1 MFTTYFETS
10 SITSLSLLVN
20 GKMEIWEEVKRRILR
35 HIVPEA
41 IPGFAAGLYDKVA
54 RTAIAAYYRAVA
66 KEIVAETDCGTV
78 LDVGTGPG
86 YLPIEI
92 ARMAPNIE
100 IDAIDL
106 SKRMIK
112 IARSNARDANL
123 LQRIRFHVGDANDL
137 KFADDSYDMVIST
150 GAFHSWKN
158 PTRVLNE
165 CFRVLKPGGE
175 AWIYDPSRITTAETK
190 KLWQEKP
197 LRGLDWLAY
206 KWASM
211 ISKAMPRAYSINDI
225 YHIIAATNFKDY
237 QVEQREWTK
246 IKLRK

>member
-1 MFTTYFETS
+1 MQMET
-10 SITSLSLLVN
+10 
-20 GKMEIWEEVKRRILR
+20 WEEVKRRILR
-35 HIVPEA
+35 HFIPER

-54 RTAIAAYYRAVA
+54 RRAIAGYYHEVA
-66 KEIVAETDCGTV
+66 REIVVEMDCGTI

-92 ARMAPNIE
+92 AKMAPNIE

-112 IARSNARDANL
+112 IARNNAREANL
-123 LQRIRFHVGDANDL
+123 LQRIHFQVGDANDL
-137 KFADDSYDMVIST
+137 KFADDSYDVVTST
-150 GAFHSWKN
+150 GAFHSWKD
-158 PTRVLNE
+158 PARVLNE
-165 CFRVLKPGGE
+165 CYRVLKPGGK
-175 AWIYDPSRITTAETK
+175 AWIYDPARITTAETK
-190 KLWQEKP
+190 RLWQQEP

-211 ISKAMPRAYSINDI
+211 TSKAMPRSCSANEVCQ
-225 YHIIAATNFKDY
+225 IIAATKFKDY
-237 QVEQREWTK
+237 QVEQGEWMK

>member
-1 MFTTYFETS
+1 MRE
-10 SITSLSLLVN
+10 
-20 GKMEIWEEVKRRILR
+20 RILR
-35 HIVPEA
+35 HIIPER
-41 IPGFAAGLYDKVA
+41 IPGFAVGFYDKVA
-54 RTAIAAYYRAVA
+54 KTAIAGYYREVA
-66 KEIVAETDCGTV
+66 EEIVAEIDCGTI

-92 ARMAPNIE
+92 AKMAPNIE

-112 IARSNARDANL
+112 IAQSNARDANL
-123 LQRIRFHVGDANDL
+123 LQRVRFNVGNANDL
-137 KFADDSYDMVIST
+137 EFADDSYDMVIST

-158 PTRVLNE
+158 PARVLNE

-175 AWIYDPSRITTAETK
+175 AWIYDPSRITTAEMK

-211 ISKAMPRAYSINDI
+211 TSKAMPMTHSVNEI
-225 YHIIAATNFKDY
+225 YHIIAATDFKDY
-237 QVEQREWTK
+237 QVEQGEWIK
-246 IKLRK
+246 IRLRK

>member
-1 MFTTYFETS
+1 MET
-10 SITSLSLLVN
+10 
-20 GKMEIWEEVKRRILR
+20 WEEMKRGILR
-35 HIVPEA
+35 HIIPER
-41 IPGFAAGLYDKVA
+41 IPAFAAGLYDKVA
-54 RTAIAAYYRAVA
+54 RTAIAGYYREVA
-66 KEIVAETDCGTV
+66 KEIVAETDCGTI

-92 ARMAPNIE
+92 AKMAPNIE

-123 LQRIRFHVGDANDL
+123 LQRIRFHVGDANHL
-137 KFADDSYDMVIST
+137 EFADDSYDMVIST

-158 PTRVLNE
+158 PARVLNE

-175 AWIYDPSRITTAETK
+175 AWIYDSSRITTAEAEK
-190 KLWQEKP
+190 VWQEKP

-206 KWASM
+206 KWASK
-211 ISKAMPRAYSINDI
+211 ISKPTSRAYSVNGI

-237 QVEQREWTK
+237 QVEQREWIK

>member
-1 MFTTYFETS
+1 
-10 SITSLSLLVN
+10 
-20 GKMEIWEEVKRRILR
+20 MEIWEEVKRRVLR

-41 IPGFAAGLYDKVA
+41 IPGFGAGFYDKVA
-54 RTAIAAYYRAVA
+54 RTAIAAYYQEVA
-66 KEIVAETDCGTV
+66 KEIVAEVDCGTI

-92 ARMAPNIE
+92 AKMAPNIE

-106 SKRMIK
+106 SKKMIK

-158 PTRVLNE
+158 PARVFNQ
-165 CFRVLKPGGE
+165 CFRVLKPGRE
-175 AWIYDPSRITTAETK
+175 AWIYDPSHIITAETE
-190 KLWQEKP
+190 KLWRGKP
-197 LRGLDWLAY
+197 PRGLDWLAY

-211 ISKAMPRAYSINDI
+211 ISKAMPRADSINDI
-225 YHIIAATNFKDY
+225 NHIIAATNFKDY
-237 QVEQREWTK
+237 QVEQREWLK